1 MYKAL
6 KNNKIIAISEKKEV
20 IIYTEDGDIIQYIK
34 GEALFPCLEFD
45 EVIEDTEHTVNDY
58 TLYNDEFLLNSDEKV
73 IEQQKTQIRSKRDS
87 LLQKTDKFMISD
99 YPITEDERQKIKSY
113 REYLRDYT
121 LIENWWQQ
129 EPNTFEE
136 WLNNLK

>member
-1 MYKAL
+1 MFIAIKD
-6 KNNKIIAISEKKEV
+6 NKIIAHNETGEFPLMNYDEIKKVDDVTLVEV
-20 IIYTEDGDIIQYIK
+20 IDEKSSSNFPLVK
-34 GEALFPCLEFD
+34 GEYLP
-45 EVIEDTEHTVNDY
+45 DT
-58 TLYNDEFLLNSDEKV
+58 DEKI
-73 IEQQKTQIRSKRDS
+73 IEFRKAQIRSKRDS

-99 YPITEDERQKIKSY
+99 YPISEDERQKIKLY

-136 WLNNLK
+136 WSNNLK